1 MSTRIVINPAAVAKL
16 GLLCADESAN
26 RAASITARRA
36 RRATWAAQRVKT
48 GALARSYTS
57 RKMTMA
63 HYKVYSPLF
72 YADYQEW
79 GVGPFGPKT
88 KPRLVFVPKGGS
100 AVVFAKHVKGFPAG
114 GMLHTALGQLNV
126 GDFLDRRGA
135 RHS

>member
-1 MSTRIVINPAAVAKL
+1 MTRIVINHAAVARL
-16 GLLCADESAN
+16 GLLCADESAS
-26 RAASITARRA
+26 RAASISARRA

-72 YADYQEW
+72 YADYQEF

-88 KPRLVFVPKGGS
+88 APRLVFVPKGGS
-100 AVVFAKHVKGFPAG
+100 HVVFAMHVRGFEG
-114 GMLHTALGQLNV
+114 GHMLRTALGQLNV
-126 GDFLDRRGA
+126 GDFLARRGA
-135 RHS
+135 RTG